1 MKKFVMLAAALSLAG
16 SGAAMAAT
24 KHAKHAH
31 KPATKEAPAK
41 SATKEAPAKPAQA
54 K

>member
-1 MKKFVMLAAALSLAG
+1 MKKIVMLAAALSLAG

-24 KHAKHAH
+24 KHVKHAH

-41 SATKEAPAKPAQA
+41 PAPAK
-54 K
+54 